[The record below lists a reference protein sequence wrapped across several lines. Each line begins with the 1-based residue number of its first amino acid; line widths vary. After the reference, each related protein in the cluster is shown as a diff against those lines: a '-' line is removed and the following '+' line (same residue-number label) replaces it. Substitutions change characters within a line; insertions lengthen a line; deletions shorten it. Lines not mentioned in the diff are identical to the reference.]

1 MAKKKTLRALVDDVA
16 KLLQKHVRLKAAVAA
31 KKDGFIECVSCNKWF
46 HWKDMQGGHWIE
58 RGKQATKIMEENIH
72 PQCKGCNQYGMRHRT
87 HVREGYSKYMREM
100 YGDDFCDQMLIDA
113 RKPVKHFRPDLEDM
127 IKELRKKNKE
137 LEGKL

>member
-1 MAKKKTLRALVDDVA
+1 MKKKTLRALIDDVA

-31 KKDGFIECVSCNKWF
+31 NKNGFIECVSCNKWF

-87 HVREGYSKYMREM
+87 HVREGYSKFMRDM
-100 YGDDFCDQMLIDA
+100 YGDDFCDQMLIDSK
-113 RKPVKHFRPDLEDM
+113 KPIKYFRPDLEDM
-127 IKELRKKNKE
+127 VKDLRKKNKE
-137 LEGKL
+137 LESQL

>member
-1 MAKKKTLRALVDDVA
+1 VKKKTLRALIDDVA

-31 KKDGFIECVSCNKWF
+31 DKNGFIECVSCNKWF

-87 HVREGYSKYMREM
+87 HVREGYSKFMRDM
-100 YGDDFCDQMLIDA
+100 YGDDFCDQMLIDSK
-113 RKPVKHFRPDLEDM
+113 KPIKYFRPDLEDM
-127 IKELRKKNKE
+127 VKDLRRKNRE
-137 LEGKL
+137 LEANL

>member
-1 MAKKKTLRALVDDVA
+1 MKKKTLRALIDDVA

-31 KKDGFIECVSCNKWF
+31 DKSGFIECVSCNKWF

-87 HVREGYSKYMREM
+87 HVREKYSKYMRSM
-100 YGDDFCDQMLIDA
+100 YGDDFCDQMLLDS
-113 RKPVKHFRPDLEDM
+113 RKPIKYFRPDLEDM
-127 IKELRKKNKE
+127 IKDLGKKNKE
-137 LEGKL
+137 LESEL

>member
-1 MAKKKTLRALVDDVA
+1 MKKKTLRALIDDVA

-31 KKDGFIECVSCNKWF
+31 NKDGFIECVSCNKWF

-87 HVREGYSKYMREM
+87 HVREGYSKFMRDM
-100 YGDDFCDQMLIDA
+100 YGDDFCDQMLVDS
-113 RKPVKHFRPDLEDM
+113 RKPIKYFRPDLEDM
-127 IKELRKKNKE
+127 VKELRRKNRE
-137 LEGKL
+137 LEANL

>member
-1 MAKKKTLRALVDDVA
+1 MKKKTLRALIDDVA

-31 KKDGFIECVSCNKWF
+31 DKNGFIECVSCNKWF

-87 HVREGYSKYMREM
+87 HVREGYSKFMRDM
-100 YGDDFCDQMLIDA
+100 YGDDFCDQMLVDSK
-113 RKPVKHFRPDLEDM
+113 KPIKYFRPDLEDM
-127 IKELRKKNKE
+127 VKELRRKNRE
-137 LEGKL
+137 LEANL

>member
-1 MAKKKTLRALVDDVA
+1 MKKKTLRALIDDVA

-31 KKDGFIECVSCNKWF
+31 NKNGFIECVSCNKWF

-87 HVREGYSKYMREM
+87 HVREGYSKFMRDM
-100 YGDDFCDQMLIDA
+100 YGDDFCDQMLVDS
-113 RKPVKHFRPDLEDM
+113 RKPIKYFRPDLEDM
-127 IKELRKKNKE
+127 VKELRRKNRE
-137 LEGKL
+137 LEANL

>member
-1 MAKKKTLRALVDDVA
+1 MKRKTLRALIDDVA

-31 KKDGFIECVSCNKWF
+31 DKNGFIECVSCNKWF

-87 HVREGYSKYMREM
+87 HVREGYSKFMRDM
-100 YGDDFCDQMLIDA
+100 YGDDFCDQMLVDS
-113 RKPVKHFRPDLEDM
+113 RKPIKYFRPDLEDM
-127 IKELRKKNKE
+127 VKDLRKKNKE
-137 LEGKL
+137 LESQL

>member
-1 MAKKKTLRALVDDVA
+1 VKKKTLRALIDDVA

-31 KKDGFIECVSCNKWF
+31 DKNGFIECVSCNKWF

-87 HVREGYSKYMREM
+87 HVREGYSKFMRDM
-100 YGDDFCDQMLIDA
+100 YGDEFCDEMLVNSK
-113 RKPVKHFRPDLEDM
+113 KPIKYFRPDLEDM
-127 IKELRKKNKE
+127 VKDLRRKNRE
-137 LEGKL
+137 LEANL

>member
-1 MAKKKTLRALVDDVA
+1 MKKKTLRALMDDVA

-31 KKDGFIECVSCNKWF
+31 DKNGFIECVSCNKWF

-87 HVREGYSKYMREM
+87 HVREGYSKFMRDM
-100 YGDDFCDQMLIDA
+100 YGDDFCDQMLIDSK
-113 RKPVKHFRPDLEDM
+113 KPIKYFRPDLEDM
-127 IKELRKKNKE
+127 VKELRRKNRE
-137 LEGKL
+137 LEANL

>member
-1 MAKKKTLRALVDDVA
+1 MKKKTLRALIDDVA

-31 KKDGFIECVSCNKWF
+31 DKNGFIECVSCNKWF

-87 HVREGYSKYMREM
+87 HVREGYSKFMRDM
-100 YGDDFCDQMLIDA
+100 YGDDFCDEMLVNSK
-113 RKPVKHFRPDLEDM
+113 KPIKYFRPDLEDM
-127 IKELRKKNKE
+127 VKDLRRKNRE
-137 LEGKL
+137 LEANL

>member
-1 MAKKKTLRALVDDVA
+1 MKKKTLRALIDDVA

-31 KKDGFIECVSCNKWF
+31 NKDGFIECVSCNKWF

-87 HVREGYSKYMREM
+87 HVREGYSKFMRDM
-100 YGDDFCDQMLIDA
+100 YGDDFCDQMLIDSK
-113 RKPVKHFRPDLEDM
+113 KPIKYFRPDLEDM
-127 IKELRKKNKE
+127 VKELRRKNRE
-137 LEGKL
+137 LEDAI

>member
-1 MAKKKTLRALVDDVA
+1 MKKKTLRALIDDVA

-31 KKDGFIECVSCNKWF
+31 NKDGFIECVSCNKWF

-87 HVREGYSKYMREM
+87 HVREGYSKFMRDM
-100 YGDDFCDQMLIDA
+100 YGDDFCDQMLVDSK
-113 RKPVKHFRPDLEDM
+113 KPIKYFRPDLEDM
-127 IKELRKKNKE
+127 VKELRRKNRE
-137 LEGKL
+137 LETNL

>member
-1 MAKKKTLRALVDDVA
+1 MKKKTLRALIDDVA

-31 KKDGFIECVSCNKWF
+31 NKNGFIECVSCNKWF

-87 HVREGYSKYMREM
+87 HVREGYSKFMRDM
-100 YGDDFCDQMLIDA
+100 YGDDFCDQMLIDS
-113 RKPVKHFRPDLEDM
+113 RKPVKYFRPDLEDM
-127 IKELRKKNKE
+127 VKDLRKKNKE
-137 LEGKL
+137 LESQL

>member
-1 MAKKKTLRALVDDVA
+1 MKKKTLRALIDDVA

-31 KKDGFIECVSCNKWF
+31 DKNGFIECVSCNKWF

-87 HVREGYSKYMREM
+87 HVREGYSKFMRDM
-100 YGDDFCDQMLIDA
+100 YGDDFCDEMLVDSK
-113 RKPVKHFRPDLEDM
+113 KPIKYFRPDLEDM
-127 IKELRKKNKE
+127 VKELRRKNRE
-137 LEGKL
+137 LEANL

>member
-1 MAKKKTLRALVDDVA
+1 MKKKTLRALIDDVA

-31 KKDGFIECVSCNKWF
+31 DKNGFIECVSCNKWF

-87 HVREGYSKYMREM
+87 HVREGYSKFMRDM
-100 YGDDFCDQMLIDA
+100 YGDDFCDQMLIDSK
-113 RKPVKHFRPDLEDM
+113 KPIKYFRPDLEDM
-127 IKELRKKNKE
+127 VKDLRRKNRE
-137 LEGKL
+137 LEANL

>member
-1 MAKKKTLRALVDDVA
+1 MKKKTLRALIDDVA

-31 KKDGFIECVSCNKWF
+31 DKNGFIECVSCNKWF

-87 HVREGYSKYMREM
+87 HVREGYSKFMRDM
-100 YGDDFCDQMLIDA
+100 YGDDFCDQMLIDSK
-113 RKPVKHFRPDLEDM
+113 KPIKYFRPDLEDM
-127 IKELRKKNKE
+127 VKELRRKNRE
-137 LEGKL
+137 LEANL

>member
-1 MAKKKTLRALVDDVA
+1 MKKKTLRALIDDVA

-31 KKDGFIECVSCNKWF
+31 NKDGFIECVSCNKWF

-87 HVREGYSKYMREM
+87 HVREGYSKFMRDM
-100 YGDDFCDQMLIDA
+100 YGDDFCDQMLVDS
-113 RKPVKHFRPDLEDM
+113 RKPIKYFRPDLEDM
-127 IKELRKKNKE
+127 VKELRRKNRE
-137 LEGKL
+137 LEDAI

>member
-1 MAKKKTLRALVDDVA
+1 MIDDVA

-31 KKDGFIECVSCNKWF
+31 DKNGFIECVSCNKWF

-87 HVREGYSKYMREM
+87 HVREGYSKFMRDM
-100 YGDDFCDQMLIDA
+100 YGDDFCDQMLIDSK
-113 RKPVKHFRPDLEDM
+113 KPIKYFRPDLEDM
-127 IKELRKKNKE
+127 VKELRRKNRE
-137 LEGKL
+137 LEANL

>member
-1 MAKKKTLRALVDDVA
+1 MKKKTLRALIDDVA

-31 KKDGFIECVSCNKWF
+31 NKNGFIECVSCNKWF

-87 HVREGYSKYMREM
+87 HVREGYSKFMRDM
-100 YGDDFCDQMLIDA
+100 YGDDFCDQMLVDSK
-113 RKPVKHFRPDLEDM
+113 KPIKYFRPDLEDM
-127 IKELRKKNKE
+127 VKELRRKNRE
-137 LEGKL
+137 LEANL

>member
-1 MAKKKTLRALVDDVA
+1 MPKKTLRALIDDVA

-31 KKDGFIECVSCNKWF
+31 DKNGFIECVSCNKWF

-87 HVREGYSKYMREM
+87 HVREGYSKFMRDM
-100 YGDDFCDQMLIDA
+100 YGDDFCDQMLKDSK
-113 RKPVKHFRPDLEDM
+113 KPVKYFRPDLEDM
-127 IKELRKKNKE
+127 IKDLRKKNKE
-137 LEGKL
+137 LESQL

>member
-1 MAKKKTLRALVDDVA
+1 MKKKTLRALIDDVA

-31 KKDGFIECVSCNKWF
+31 DKNGFIECVSCNKWF

-87 HVREGYSKYMREM
+87 HVREGYSKFMRDM
-100 YGDDFCDQMLIDA
+100 YGDDFCDQMLVDS
-113 RKPVKHFRPDLEDM
+113 RKPIKYFRPDLEDM
-127 IKELRKKNKE
+127 VRDLRKKNKE
-137 LEGKL
+137 LESQL

>member
-1 MAKKKTLRALVDDVA
+1 MKKKTLRALIDDVA

-31 KKDGFIECVSCNKWF
+31 NKDGFIECVSCNKWF

-87 HVREGYSKYMREM
+87 HVREGYSKFMRDM
-100 YGDDFCDQMLIDA
+100 YGDDFCDQMLVDS
-113 RKPVKHFRPDLEDM
+113 RKPIKYFRPDLEDM
-127 IKELRKKNKE
+127 VKELRRKNRE
-137 LEGKL
+137 LETNL

>member
-1 MAKKKTLRALVDDVA
+1 MKKKTLRALIDDVA

-31 KKDGFIECVSCNKWF
+31 NKNGFIECVSCNKWF

-87 HVREGYSKYMREM
+87 HVREGYSKFMRDM
-100 YGDDFCDQMLIDA
+100 YGDDFCDQMLIDSK
-113 RKPVKHFRPDLEDM
+113 KPVKYFRPDLEDM
-127 IKELRKKNKE
+127 VKDLRKKNKE
-137 LEGKL
+137 LESQL

>member
-1 MAKKKTLRALVDDVA
+1 MKKKTLRALIDDVA

-31 KKDGFIECVSCNKWF
+31 DKNGFIECVSCNKWF

-87 HVREGYSKYMREM
+87 HVREGYSKFMRDM
-100 YGDDFCDQMLIDA
+100 YGDDFCDQMLIDSK
-113 RKPVKHFRPDLEDM
+113 KPIKYFRPDLEDM
-127 IKELRKKNKE
+127 VKELRRKNRE
-137 LEGKL
+137 LEDAI

>member
-1 MAKKKTLRALVDDVA
+1 MKKKTLRALVDDVA

-31 KKDGFIECVSCNKWF
+31 NKNGFIECVSCNKWF

-87 HVREGYSKYMREM
+87 HVREGYSKFMRDM
-100 YGDDFCDQMLIDA
+100 YGDDFCDQMLIDSK
-113 RKPVKHFRPDLEDM
+113 KPIKYFRPDLEDM
-127 IKELRKKNKE
+127 VKDLRRKNRE
-137 LEGKL
+137 LEANL

>member
-1 MAKKKTLRALVDDVA
+1 MKKKTLRALIDDVA

-31 KKDGFIECVSCNKWF
+31 DKNGFIECVSCNKWF

-87 HVREGYSKYMREM
+87 HVREGYSKFMRDM
-100 YGDDFCDQMLIDA
+100 YGDNFCDEMLVNSK
-113 RKPVKHFRPDLEDM
+113 KPIKYFRPDLEDM
-127 IKELRKKNKE
+127 VKELRKKNRE
-137 LEGKL
+137 LEDAI

>member
-1 MAKKKTLRALVDDVA
+1 MKKKTLRALIDDVA

-31 KKDGFIECVSCNKWF
+31 DKNGFIECVSCNKWF

-87 HVREGYSKYMREM
+87 HVREGYSKFMRDM
-100 YGDDFCDQMLIDA
+100 YGDDFCDQMLVDS
-113 RKPVKHFRPDLEDM
+113 RKPIKYFRPDLEDM
-127 IKELRKKNKE
+127 VKELRRKNRE
-137 LEGKL
+137 LEANL

>member
-1 MAKKKTLRALVDDVA
+1 MKKKTLRALIDDVA

-31 KKDGFIECVSCNKWF
+31 DKNGFIECVSCNKWF

-87 HVREGYSKYMREM
+87 HVREGYSKFMRDM
-100 YGDDFCDQMLIDA
+100 YGDDFCDQMLIDS
-113 RKPVKHFRPDLEDM
+113 RKPIKYFRPDLEDM
-127 IKELRKKNKE
+127 VKDLRKKNKE
-137 LEGKL
+137 LESQL

>member
-1 MAKKKTLRALVDDVA
+1 MPKKTLRALIDDVA

-31 KKDGFIECVSCNKWF
+31 DKNGFIECVSCNKWF

-87 HVREGYSKYMREM
+87 HVREGYSKFMRDM
-100 YGDDFCDQMLIDA
+100 YGDDFCDQMLIDSK
-113 RKPVKHFRPDLEDM
+113 KPVKYFRPDLEDM
-127 IKELRKKNKE
+127 IKDLRKKNKE
-137 LEGKL
+137 LESQL

>member
-1 MAKKKTLRALVDDVA
+1 MKKKTLRALIDDVA

-31 KKDGFIECVSCNKWF
+31 DKNGFIECVSCNKWF

-87 HVREGYSKYMREM
+87 HVREGYSKFMRDM
-100 YGDDFCDQMLIDA
+100 YGDDFCDQMLIDSK
-113 RKPVKHFRPDLEDM
+113 KPIKYFRPDLEDM
-127 IKELRKKNKE
+127 VRELRRKNKE
-137 LEGKL
+137 LEDAI

>member
-1 MAKKKTLRALVDDVA
+1 MKKKTLRALIDDVA

-31 KKDGFIECVSCNKWF
+31 DKNGFIECVSCNKWF

-87 HVREGYSKYMREM
+87 HVREGYSKFMRDM
-100 YGDDFCDQMLIDA
+100 YGDDFCDEMLVNSK
-113 RKPVKHFRPDLEDM
+113 KPIKYFRPDLEDM
-127 IKELRKKNKE
+127 VRELRRKNRE
-137 LEGKL
+137 LEDAI

>member
-1 MAKKKTLRALVDDVA
+1 VKKKTLRALIDDVA

-31 KKDGFIECVSCNKWF
+31 DKNGFIECVSCNKWF

-87 HVREGYSKYMREM
+87 HVREGYSKFMRDM
-100 YGDDFCDQMLIDA
+100 YGDDFCDQMLIDSK
-113 RKPVKHFRPDLEDM
+113 KPIKYFRPDLEDM
-127 IKELRKKNKE
+127 VKELRRKNRE
-137 LEGKL
+137 LEANL

>member
-1 MAKKKTLRALVDDVA
+1 MKKKTLRALVDDVA

-31 KKDGFIECVSCNKWF
+31 NKNGFIECVSCNKWF

-87 HVREGYSKYMREM
+87 HVREGYSKFMRDM
-100 YGDDFCDQMLIDA
+100 YGDDFCDQMLIDS
-113 RKPVKHFRPDLEDM
+113 RKPVKYFRPDLEDM
-127 IKELRKKNKE
+127 VKDLRKKNKE
-137 LEGKL
+137 LESQL